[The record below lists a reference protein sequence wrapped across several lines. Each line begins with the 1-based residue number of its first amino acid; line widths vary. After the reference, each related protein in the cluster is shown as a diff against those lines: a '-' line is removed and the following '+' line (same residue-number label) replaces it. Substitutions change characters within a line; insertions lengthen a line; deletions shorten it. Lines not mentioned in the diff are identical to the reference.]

1 MSRHNPNANNSYNTT
16 APVMNQQ
23 YARQVAASND
33 PASKISY
40 LKNILQMPNVSSA
53 QQTRIY
59 QLINEAEHQLLTQK
73 PPSRY
78 PQQQQQQSSRS
89 QPSQQQQPLSR
100 YPTQQQQPPPIQSQ
114 YQQQQPQQ
122 QQSRYPQPPQLPMPQ
137 PSRYQQQQQQQY
149 GEPKYQVDHQMGGA
163 GAIGHG
169 DRQLMDRGVS
179 TNQRQQLTV
188 PIRGSFLSPHQPLE
202 LMNGPGMP
210 INSSNPGLG
219 MGSGQL
225 VASSDSLSKQFSTQ
239 HQLAEAFTEDEQ
251 TRSRRFE
258 MEQARRAKAFEDE
271 QRQRRKEY
279 ETQLH
284 ELESKNINSLRVFGL
299 TPDYTLDE
307 LKHTY
312 KRKAL
317 EVHPDRPGGDPD
329 KFRLVTKCYL
339 ELIERLK
346 EKAKQA
352 DIANLQRQTASS
364 NNTATPEQQDRLRQM
379 FRERNEALI
388 KGGKDAAAAQRPA
401 LAYNLDPSEKGFD
414 VKLFNKI
421 YEDNKL
427 WDPSDEGYG
436 DFLRSDEVDT
446 PALPKGKE
454 LFGDEFNLD
463 LFNQTFQDQQSERQS
478 IIAKQEHPAEVR
490 DIVHKNST
498 RDLVAIGVGGTP
510 LDMMSSQRKQ
520 SRVNLYDGDDNVTS
534 TNLLTAYK
542 YNGGIIN
549 PTEVKPRQ
557 EYKNVQELMRDR
569 ENISFQLT
577 PEDARRQA
585 EQLEKEKQEE
595 ERRRQRIQDQLN
607 MVDQHHNILHQR
619 MLGSAPS
626 KELPDYNNRRR

>member
-1 MSRHNPNANNSYNTT
+1 MSRYNQNQNTNSNPNPPN
-16 APVMNQQ
+16 VMNQQ
-23 YARQVAASND
+23 YARQVAESGD
-33 PASKISY
+33 PASKIAY

-59 QLINEAEHQLLTQK
+59 QLINEAEHQLLTQ
-73 PPSRY
+73 
-78 PQQQQQQSSRS
+78 QQQKQ
-89 QPSQQQQPLSR
+89 
-100 YPTQQQQPPPIQSQ
+100 
-114 YQQQQPQQ
+114 
-122 QQSRYPQPPQLPMPQ
+122 Q
-137 PSRYQQQQQQQY
+137 PSRYQQQQHTQPMQHTQPQPSRYQQPLPSQQQQSGRY
-149 GEPKYQVDHQMGGA
+149 QQQQSGRYQQPLPQNTKYTEMQPKYQVDSQLSGVGA
-163 GAIGHG
+163 MANG

-179 TNQRQQLTV
+179 TNQRSQLTV

-202 LMNGPGMP
+202 LLNGPGMP
-210 INSSNPGLG
+210 INSSGR
-219 MGSGQL
+219 GSSDQL
-225 VASSDSLSKQFSTQ
+225 VSSSDSLSKQFNTQ

-258 MEQARRAKAFEDE
+258 MEQSRREKAFEGE

-299 TPDYTLDE
+299 TPDYSINE
-307 LKHTY
+307 LKHSY

-329 KFRLVTKCYL
+329 KFRLITKCYL

-352 DIANLQRQTASS
+352 EIATLQRQTSASS
-364 NNTATPEQQDRLRQM
+364 PNKSTPEQEDRLRQM

-388 KGGKDAAAAQRPA
+388 KGGADAAAAQRPA
-401 LAYNLDPSEKGFD
+401 LAYNLDPSDKGFN
-414 VKLFNKI
+414 VNLFNKI

-436 DFLRSDEVDT
+436 DFLRSDETDT
-446 PALPKGKE
+446 PALPKAKE

-463 LFNQTFQDQQSERQS
+463 LFNQTFKDHQSSVQNAIS
-478 IIAKQEHPAEVR
+478 KQEHPAEVR
-490 DIVHKNST
+490 DIVHRNST

-557 EYKNVQELMRDR
+557 EYKNVQDLMRDR

-595 ERRRQRIQDQLN
+595 ERRRQRINDQLN
-607 MVDQHHNILHQR
+607 MVDQQHNVLHQR

-626 KELPDYNNRRR
+626 KDLPDYNNQRR